1 MAKPEIAT
9 ERTRLSIPFDD
20 RQRAIRAAGK
30 LADGS
35 NALDYV
41 KEERCGM
48 HSRGQ
53 PEPAERVDF
62 DPNKVIEE
70 PPDIQAIE
78 DEFTAWLEERGAII
92 KDPIEFDG
100 QKHYVDTVDGKAG
113 SRKGVYAAFLDG
125 RPAGWYRDYKNGGE
139 IQKWVSTGAAPNPE
153 QMAMLRADA
162 AARREQRA
170 AAQADKFDQTA
181 NRLME
186 EYNRLPDAT
195 GDLAYL
201 KTNRSLPLTALKLMS
216 GATL

>member
-1 MAKPEIAT
+1 MA
-9 ERTRLSIPFDD
+9 RSIMSI
-20 RQRAIRAAGK
+20 QWTVK
-30 LADGS
+30 L
-35 NALDYV
+35 V
-41 KEERCGM
+41 
-48 HSRGQ
+48 Q
-53 PEPAERVDF
+53 
-62 DPNKVIEE
+62 
-70 PPDIQAIE
+70 
-78 DEFTAWLEERGAII
+78 ERG
-92 KDPIEFDG
+92 
-100 QKHYVDTVDGKAG
+100 VC
-113 SRKGVYAAFLDG
+113 RFLDG

>member
-1 MAKPEIAT
+1 M
-9 ERTRLSIPFDD
+9 
-20 RQRAIRAAGK
+20 
-30 LADGS
+30 
-35 NALDYV
+35 V
-41 KEERCGM
+41 
-48 HSRGQ
+48 
-53 PEPAERVDF
+53 
-62 DPNKVIEE
+62 
-70 PPDIQAIE
+70 
-78 DEFTAWLEERGAII
+78 
-92 KDPIEFDG
+92 
-100 QKHYVDTVDGKAG
+100 
-113 SRKGVYAAFLDG
+113 
-125 RPAGWYRDYKNGGE
+125 RDYKNGGE